1 MGTESSK
8 WLYDQLTKRGYNVG
22 KDQAEFD
29 SLMSSNDE
37 SRRWAFETAR
47 KSGLNVGADYDEFS
61 SLVVGGGGAA
71 PHADAT
77 PAARVNLNRFSLAP
91 KEMRDALR
99 AGDGHADIIDRS
111 RPINSTS
118 GSGIS
123 EGSDGSEGLMS
134 GDAVTSDSKQG
145 EQAQGNW
152 QPTMQQRIAMAHD
165 FNMMTAQGEAAMN
178 NIGENSKRSFERFTP
193 EGRRRQELAR
203 MKAVAHGIDTKLVG
217 AVPEAPKKKE
227 TGNQDGDSIN
237 NFPTGVSPTLYDV
250 VTDEDGKKVA
260 QWLMPD
266 GSLSTSRIDASIA
279 EGLAQQGRER
289 MRFEQ
294 RMKGSG
300 LDPKNPEDVKKQL
313 QADAEAE
320 QKQMQA
326 RLGQIARDAVEAAWA
341 AAQKRQRED
350 ENRNADKAW
359 DNHTG
364 GKEAGLVNAAREMF
378 SDNVSHNKNFDLD
391 RLMDDA
397 WNRMDKGTRRTMVE
411 VCSSWLKKMYPGA
424 RQPELRAAAEHM
436 ARGQSDMALYN
447 YAVEQHAPKSTT
459 EYIFRQAKSMN
470 LINSL
475 SEGVARSASGTT
487 GDLAAKEQAMGQYGK
502 EHWVANAVGTVGGML
517 ADPVTLLTAPIGGAA
532 ANMATSAAGR
542 LVGATLGRSAALGTR
557 LVAKTTAGRLGAA
570 AVGGGAGFGAYE
582 MAKEAESQFVHGG
595 HVNAETGENDGYSG
609 WEIAKAG
616 GHGVV
621 MGAAVGG
628 IPTLFG
634 NVADK
639 VVRATSN
646 TVGKAAVRG
655 GEFALSK
662 LTEGTVFSIP
672 EWISGEED
680 AFDVWRG
687 NMALIGGFAATH
699 GMKSAGKMVMGTSE
713 RLNSLRPIKP
723 QPGRELTASERAHNN
738 RTFMQKIGEM
748 LDGNSGKFN
757 PELEF
762 TNEELD
768 ELRNAK
774 YGSLADLFRSEQKAD
789 ALRDKALRKEA
800 KEKAKNGGGSAARD
814 GHIKFNSEPIEE
826 VEAETL
832 GGEFDGFRLMDELM
846 HDGNV
851 SESTRAK
858 AYYIVTGQ
866 KLQPSTVTGVRRIE
880 AADGHIYIQ
889 SLNAAG
895 EVVTSR
901 RFKTE
906 RGARSEEALVYR
918 QVELNSIDVGE
929 KYSDAEANR
938 IVLAKAF
945 SEAVPDM
952 DFESAL
958 KIYEKVK
965 SGAEDVTAQEAA
977 IVERMDHVISFY
989 RNEGDHVRPAAIRA
1003 SVSSEYGIDVDQTL
1017 KKERADRTKKEQ
1029 EVVDEYTRRLYQSV
1043 SKGGLA
1049 EENPEY
1055 VNNRG
1060 GVSEYSEESD
1070 YSDGSEVQVDERA
1083 HRDSG
1088 EIIEAT
1094 LKVGDRKVYIIKGD
1108 VVMNADGVGVDTR
1121 ASSDMVRVRDAE
1133 TGEEFFI
1140 SPDRI
1145 ASVSEPVAA
1154 MSADAADKDLSE
1166 AGGAVEDMSDEF
1178 REGYSEGLD
1187 SRDLSDD
1194 ELAES
1199 IAEFEAARDNSEEGL
1214 SEKGL
1219 GWLAGLMAERERR
1232 AGVNTQEG
1240 SEDNNSAAETDIIS
1254 ESNGADAENFVTSQ
1268 YGNRSEQNNDG
1279 LAEREDRGRVAGDTA
1294 GSVEADRDRSDIRVY
1309 EEGLGT
1315 SSLTHSEYSERTRR
1329 NAESERLVGIARTN
1343 GQFLDRHDVLSRGD
1357 KHKKSSGESE
1367 VSIDY
1372 DNKRVYKIKNP
1383 YAKSPMKGNV
1393 QPEDAILEH
1402 LVHNKYFPETRYQF
1416 EGISEDIGDA
1426 RIVLSQD
1433 YIESVGQP
1441 TEEQIEAALAEKGLL
1456 PDGKYRYGND
1466 EISVTD
1472 VTGDNALLGADG
1484 KVYFIDPIIDFKKPV
1499 REIIGEPQRDF
1510 PAADGNAEPAGS
1522 ADISTEN
1529 EVSDAENAS
1538 ETASTVGNG
1547 QESALSRIPVD
1558 EVSGEPMFEAVD
1570 AETGWLGLLEAAQS
1584 DSERAGNIASKQAD
1598 QARGELEALE
1608 RKPPVRKNVKLK
1620 GSPMAMLKAEEEADR
1635 AYEKAVMEHAQKIE
1649 DAKSRYAAWREI
1661 VKVKTERER
1670 IEREERQR
1678 QAEAEEEA
1686 RIMENRERLR
1696 REAEERE
1703 AAQSALKEQH
1713 EQAQR
1718 MAIEQLEDEE
1728 RQRLQ
1733 EESRA
1738 ENVEKRQAF
1747 NNYEEAMDAERRAII
1762 ANHGEGLRS
1771 ELAGR
1776 IQEAR
1781 GGKAYGQIYG
1791 ALDGDG
1797 VATLEE
1803 WVARNLS
1810 LGGRRVQ
1817 WNGHGNLGGQIFGS
1831 SEGDKVSERRQYG
1844 WMTSDNGE
1852 SFYEFVH
1859 KMWETLMGDE
1869 SVQFNRADVTDMD
1882 VRNMVI
1888 DLLRN
1893 HPTSR
1898 GLFEH
1903 AIDLYDS
1910 RTMSEGARDALAEME
1925 HYEKEIRDDW
1935 YNKNYGL
1942 SFDDYEARVENIYEE
1957 LSRSKLSDEDAYEIA
1972 SMIADEQAAMSN
1984 NNITNYETGNDG
1996 ARQSGSEVLHGQQPD
2011 RGQRDG
2017 TVAAG
2022 ESASV
2027 IGRGDSSGRGVS
2039 TPSESGLD
2047 SGVAGRLGREA
2058 SGDLSEKKIT
2068 ALLSESE
2075 KDEFGKPI
2083 NSAGIFKKKYSRNK
2097 PEVHSRPALGSGK
2110 DTDTTEVDSGHSMGA
2125 TAPAGNSSMTSGDKF
2140 TTLTADKQY
2149 IAPNSSEKETV
2160 AKTEPPQPNNAVSSD
2175 SSLSEGEQRGISS
2188 SEPNGESSVSDGKGN
2203 TLAENT
2209 QAESRKSETEHS
2221 RNATDKNEDLPAE
2234 KIVNGYKI
2242 GDEVMWNRNGNGKW
2256 ERVRIKDFDTD
2267 GDPIFEAAKGVM
2279 SEKGD
2284 WNRVKPV
2291 DGIFGEAKRVAA
2303 QARAE
2308 RANQHRKDNQGNPID
2323 DNGKLVIEEV
2333 KTISEI
2339 TDDDFIN
2346 PSRNI
2351 GLPKLSTIV
2360 SDAIGANGRKPII
2373 KKNIFE
2379 KNRNSHRDLT
2389 AEDGRRILN
2398 DVLYNPD
2405 LYGQNQKSSR
2415 PYNWILV
2422 HLADRNSSVILEVNP
2437 TKENLEIVNWHY
2449 LKEETLE
2456 RKKRQA
2462 IKEGGLILTLSED
2475 NAAADTLNNL
2485 SSEGKGT
2492 NKYNTKQIKR
2502 EQSVDDLFGGLF
2514 DEPISDE
2521 KKTDLQ
2527 PRPGTAERER
2537 GHESQSNESLGESQR
2552 NATEGSDR
2560 RGVDKRGVV
2569 DSLSDQERGRGV
2581 SRLAESKST
2590 IGHSAVSEGKNIRN
2604 NHAERGVDYA
2614 PKGEDARIKANIEAI
2629 ELAKRLLDAGEAAT
2643 PEQMAV
2649 LRKFSGWGG
2658 LGKAFD
2664 DKGESP
2670 TSKRLRALLG
2680 EKGYQDAVDSRR
2692 SAYYTPAN
2700 VIDAMWDVARALGF
2714 KGGNV
2719 LEGSAGIGN
2728 ILGLMPADMSERSSI
2743 HAVEIDSTTG
2753 GILSLLYPDAQVD
2766 IQGFEKTKVRNN
2778 SVDLAIT
2785 NVPFITGARVFDET
2799 GDKDLSKK
2807 FRDIH
2812 DFCIAKNIRKLRE
2825 GGLGIFITSSG
2836 TMDNSKELRRWIGNE
2851 GSADVIGAF
2860 RMHNKTFGGTGA
2872 TSDII
2877 VVRKRV
2883 NGKPSPNAIDVTDV
2897 TGVRV
2902 ADYDTGETRM
2912 SKGQLIPIVK
2922 QLPMTYNKYFA
2933 EHPEC
2938 MAGEMMF
2945 NFERGETRFPTSSAL
2960 FPSSGKPQEKM
2971 LSEWARKFAT
2981 MKEEKPTRKVEDEA
2995 IRINEKLG
3003 EGTKEGSMVL
3013 NSKGELCMARMGE
3026 AVPIGLNKNKVKGHT
3041 KAECFEDYTA
3051 IKKALSDVLEYQ
3063 STNDDNAG
3071 LEPLLK
3077 ELNRAFDA
3085 FTKKYGN
3092 LHKNT
3097 AISFLRNDVDF
3108 SSILAL
3114 ETYSEKGDKN
3124 GNKVVSVGKTDV
3136 FSRRVVETEKE
3147 LQPTTVKDGILA
3159 SLYKSG
3165 GIDVEYISETLGMT
3179 ADDVKREIVK
3189 SGLGYEN
3196 PSSGL
3201 MEVSYKYLSG
3211 NVREKLHVAQENN
3224 ENGKYDANIAAL
3236 EKVMPMTI
3244 PAHLIEFSLGSS
3256 WIEPKLY
3263 EDFVKEKTGIQVT
3276 LTNVGGT
3283 WFMKTPWSTFNEKN
3297 RAMAVTSTMCGKTIM
3312 GHELIEAAIT
3322 NRQITVSKQ
3331 VKRYNGATETITD
3344 KAATAECSTKIEEIR
3359 SEFKD
3364 WARERMQSDAEM
3376 SARIE
3381 QSYND
3386 QFNNYVPMLIPDE
3399 FVPQHFG
3406 GQVSE
3411 LHGQP
3416 FALRPHQGKA
3426 VVRGTTEPILLA
3438 HEVGTGKTYTLITTA
3453 MEMRR
3458 LGTARKPMIVVQN
3471 ATVGQFVASAKEIYP
3486 NAKVLTIEE
3495 ADRSAEGRK
3504 NFYAKIKYNDWDMIV
3519 VPQSVF
3525 ERIPDSPEREMAYI
3539 QDIIEEKMKVLEAMR
3554 EVDGA
3559 GRSMIVRQA
3568 EKELE
3573 AQRDRIAELTEII
3586 QEKQKKRDGKR
3597 EATSRQ
3603 NAEVRAMEMLDREV
3617 DDVED
3622 FDEMGID
3629 AILVDEA
3636 HEYKHLGFA
3645 TAMQRGVKGIDPS
3658 YSKKSQGVYL
3668 KTQSVMERNNGR
3680 NVVFATGTPISNTAA
3695 EIWTFM
3701 RYLMPADQMK
3711 AYGIYYFDDFVR
3723 NFGNLAQMVEFK
3735 TNGKFAE
3742 VNRFAG
3748 YVNLPELVRLWSSVA
3763 DTVLTREAGGV
3774 KDKIP
3779 EMEGGT
3785 PQDIYLPQTRALRSV
3800 MKYVKSELDKYE
3812 NMTGKEKKE
3821 NSHIPLTMYGI
3832 AKAAAV
3838 DARLVI
3844 PNAED
3849 DPNSKTNATVRETL
3863 RSLKESA
3870 KYKGTVAIF
3879 SDNYQNKRSGFN
3891 LYEDIRTKLIAEGIP
3906 ADQIV
3911 VMKSGMSVKKK
3922 LEIFDKVNSGEVRV
3936 ILGST
3941 FTLGTG
3947 VNIQERLHTLIHVDA
3962 PNRPM
3967 DYTQRNGRALRQ
3979 GNLHKDMGIPVRII
3993 RFGVEDSLDVTA
4005 YQRLKTKGAIADSIM
4020 NGSKLMQNSMENRVL
4035 EEEEDSFGDMTAQ
4048 LSGSEY
4054 AILKNQA
4061 EREVRNLT
4069 AKQKG
4074 HDIDQIYVHNQLPKV
4089 EGLIKGAK
4097 RRIEVET
4104 KNLET
4109 IGRHFPDGTIKKIT
4123 VGKLSFDS
4131 LADMEDFFKKQNAK
4145 MNEAAESIRE
4155 GSDNW
4160 TSRLTIDVDGVSFEV
4175 TTTVSREV
4183 DNIGQGTL
4191 SFEPERKVTYSC
4203 EALGIKER
4211 AVKGNRLKNVM
4222 QEIAERVVT
4231 GAESR
4236 ELLSRGQSQL
4246 ARYSEDYRQLQERN
4260 GKEFPFKQ
4268 QLAEAKERLSHYE
4281 EAMKKELA
4289 EKEAKYAEMDKSVD
4303 DAIDISLTEEDEDG
4317 VEYRT
4322 PEEGI
4327 AYINARA
4334 IQPWAE
4340 RLEALR
4346 HKRDDM
4352 GLSLSEGER
4361 RELRE
4366 LGSREK
4372 AWEERW
4378 VEEHGET
4385 YVKTGRMSRFDFY
4398 ENQYGQ
4404 GGLSAEINRARGE
4417 VGSLRDDN
4425 GRLISAHARDLARRA
4440 LPAIERRRA
4449 QLLTDRENYSAK
4461 GQEAIDS
4468 ELAELEYMKL
4478 YYERMETG
4486 EDVERTMPSRIE
4498 HQRMLATGR
4507 ELASSLGERVVMHE
4521 NPSDIEDSDY
4531 NRKIRKQR
4539 SYGWYDPNDGTIHVN
4554 VGLHQS
4560 TDEIARTVLHE
4571 LIGHKSIEN
4580 IMGKQRFN
4588 RMIDEVW
4595 KHAGKKV
4602 RAKIAEKMGKH
4613 NWDFRKATKE
4623 YLAELAED
4631 VNNKGFEHLEREQ
4644 KSLWQRVKSKIQDF
4658 LNRILEGLSIPA
4670 KIKLTENDLSYMM
4683 WKLFKHQQRKTAG
4696 KPAEGDI
4703 FDKAEEMARREK
4715 WNRSGESLS
4724 IVARDGGDNMSMADR
4739 ARAIINQKS
4748 IEIESHD
4755 YGKTELK
4762 EIYSQLRPVY
4772 KDGREIVFYNSA
4784 FGKNYR
4790 PDGNFAKVIPQ
4801 LSELLEHS
4809 QFAYSEPDKLG
4820 GTQRIDGTSHRP
4832 HPNVKSFDNYVA
4844 KAKIGSQEYFVRMTI
4859 QNPQGNSASGVHSS
4873 MVTNVELYENP
4884 AKLNSLPTIHG
4895 GAVNYDRITDAKL
4908 REFFENAKKNPE
4920 NLSDYMRE
4928 PEQSGDGGDMDISYR
4943 AKEDMDGNTGR
4954 ERPTNLPSGVSEL
4967 RAGGESIVGIEK
4979 LSERAQQK
4987 LGKYLEKYHSAPMIV
5002 LSEEADIEAL
5012 PYPADVKEQML
5023 NVFRNADNGAAY
5035 NHYDKKVCIFADRF
5049 ENDNHKEYTLN
5060 HENIHRAIAPIDE
5073 EAVPML
5079 TSIRDRILDS
5089 GYMNDLMSYLYEE
5102 VSKDYPEVK
5111 QAEEFM
5117 AYMLPWALRKPERVN
5132 QILSL
5137 LDDRQ
5142 REFIQ
5147 TTILNF
5153 LYNGQL
5159 VREATLQMAG
5169 RVRTPRRGDNV
5180 YPVRRE
5186 APSDGGVEEAERRG
5200 GTGDSSQHSVS
5211 GSGRG
5216 GGPDRFIDPERQNS
5230 IGDRREGNAE
5240 VYAATKGLV
5249 ESAGLPVVEI
5259 SDAEAQSMFELT
5271 NRSESGT
5278 TATDNG
5284 EAARYSIETYH
5295 GTGADFDSF
5304 DFSHMGAGEGNQAF
5318 GWGGYVTG
5326 VKGIGQYYA
5335 KATSNKPLLDGK
5347 PFDHSQKSES
5357 FPSQSI
5363 EYTLARNYGDV
5374 EAAIKWYDE
5383 MQAQWDSIPRGENTR
5398 QPVFGVAAAWLRENG
5413 HRISMPTKHLYTV
5426 AIPEDNGR
5434 NYINWDVKADR
5445 EMALQ
5450 VIDRLGALQGAEWI
5464 SEAARLRHE
5473 NRNIDSIEG
5482 FRYDYEALASV
5493 LGSDKAA
5500 SEILS
5505 SLGYTGIKYPADYY
5519 GDQNADGAKN
5529 YVVFKEDDMKITDHV
5544 RYLRDGRGQV
5554 YGWTVGGKI
5563 YLNRDAMNPE
5573 TPIHEY
5579 THIWDDMVKNRKPE
5593 LWKRGVEL
5601 LKQTP
5606 LWDEVKNDPNYSNIR
5621 DDEDAIASEVH
5632 SRLTGENGA
5641 RVMAD
5646 MIEEAKG
5653 KGIIE
5658 EAKAAGLV
5666 GRLKNWLKEMFRELK
5681 ATLSKWSKA
5690 DLKNLTV
5697 DDFVNMT
5704 LRDLAEGMNPREKMR
5719 NGEQA
5724 DKRVNLNAMS
5734 HNRDEFDAVR
5744 ERAVAERGIVVPGLA
5759 DKVVRVVDVPR
5770 HDFAGSGKQALK
5782 AAEKWAKDNIVGIH
5796 QGTDSAGNTFDYS
5809 ISNDAVEK
5817 YVSNSATKKSDNIGV
5832 HLASL
5837 KKLPEIIS
5845 SSEEVEIHPDYT
5857 KVNGERNAT
5866 NEINPKTLVHRFY
5879 GAANIDGAVYRIKT
5893 TMRENVDKN
5902 KNTVAHSYEVA
5913 KIELV
5918 EVPFDNISNM
5928 GEHLAMTSTDSKKN
5942 GQTEAPSAEGN
5953 YSVEPVAMTST
5964 NSNRNELVE
5973 APFANNVTDEP
5984 VAMTSSNSISAA
5996 KLLNG
6001 VEKSY
6006 EPGVKVLDVSEKT
6019 QDNAGDSPK
6028 FHVGTGGLGDAIEH
6042 MQNATE
6048 AENSDN
6054 LRAKRDAMKAIG
6066 GNLSK
6071 LRQAMARQR
6080 EYDTAT
6086 VRSVTDLAKK
6096 LLEANLLDAEKMTR
6110 GQFKRILGLAAGVVG
6125 RQSVKTHVNKLM
6137 DIMVDSQLKVG
6148 KDMFEKL
6155 LSIKGSKVDARGIE
6169 VQGKLDPDG
6178 QKVARVVK
6186 KTYKLPME
6194 SIEER
6199 INDALDRMGS
6209 SSGSI
6214 ADEAALEHVGLL
6226 IAKQYAENV
6235 TNSKAEEKALRES
6248 IEQAKA
6254 EKDAGLMTPEAYRQY
6269 VAATEDAI
6277 RENKLERVEALREL
6291 SEQLGGVLG
6300 ESIERA
6306 KEWREAEKQR
6316 VEDIQ
6321 HNANSD
6327 MAGRPTDE
6335 HHKDSRLQKIA
6346 NNSFVRFMLAPLGTF
6361 DQMLRVFGNKNVR
6374 GEGYLWNRYMRGWV
6388 EATEKEYTGYRDAIN
6403 VLDNKVSEVFGRK
6416 MKWSDLFKVDRKLP
6430 KASVRFM
6437 DGGEMKEHELTQG
6450 NLLYIYMV
6458 DKMSDGRMKLRK
6470 MGISEMEVGNITAML
6485 DPRFKQLADWMQD
6498 EFLVEKREEYNEVY
6512 KRMFGTSMAAIENY
6526 FPLKIL
6532 SNARTE
6538 QVDITDPDSGTPLP
6552 STTTGS
6558 VIKRTRN
6565 NLALD
6570 VTGANAF
6577 SVILDHLQQMERW
6590 QAFAEFNRDLNTLLS
6605 YKRFRNQVFN
6615 MTTAYGAGKTL
6626 WNKFRDACR
6635 MASGEYRPPI
6645 AALDKAAVNIAK
6657 GVTAAKVSFRMFT
6670 ALKQLLSA
6678 PAYLSDS
6685 NPLYLAQNIANPA
6698 GAWKWSMENLPLF
6711 DKRWNSRM
6719 AGDPRLLKTDM
6730 DWKMW
6735 RRNVVEIASRIGMS
6749 PNAFVDAMTVAIG
6762 ARSMYQTRL
6771 AKYKRMG
6778 YDEASA
6784 NKRAKQDATILFNQT
6799 QQSSENAFLS
6809 TMQVDRSWLSVLFT
6823 VFRNSS
6829 MSYTRQLYDAM
6840 RNIARRTRS
6849 GYKSESIG
6857 FMAKQMVR
6865 DGIAPDKAASN
6876 AKREYNRSWMRD
6888 VVRVGVFG
6896 AILQFAW
6903 NLGAY
6908 IPYLL
6913 LGDDDE
6919 EKDAMLRDV
6928 ANHTLF
6934 GSIEGLTGG
6943 DVMSAAG
6950 QMIANGDGNP
6960 AYLTKE
6966 MPLVGDVTSI
6976 LGKLNKDEYSALNDI
6991 VNLVVQ
6997 SGIGVNPQS
7006 ITDAVVGIIDFSN
7019 GDLETSREAA
7029 LLISRI
7035 MNAPQSQLDKVYFDE
7050 LAMSGEEARRLTPL
7064 QIAQRYAR
7072 YKMMRE
7078 APLTGWMRTEEE
7090 RDSIAAKREKRALDV
7105 AKDNLNNAVSTDVTR
7120 KLLAELD
7127 AHNKKEREFNQLEA
7141 TDPEA
7146 AWKAMEG
7153 YYDGV
7158 DWRRIG
7164 LAEDYKSRIKELT
7177 KLYLRCQ
7184 TPAERDSIVKEI
7196 FDARRELLKELE

>member
-91 KEMRDALR
+91 KETRDALR
-99 AGDGHADIIDRS
+99 AGDGHADIIGRS

-118 GSGIS
+118 GSGVSEGSGIA

-134 GDAVTSDSKQG
+134 GDAVTSDSNQG

-203 MKAVAHGIDTKLVG
+203 MKAVAHGIDPRLVG
-217 AVPEAPKKKE
+217 AVPEAPRKKDFRTNAEAGTDYFHIRRGGKNLLVPVDEVNLYGGLQGWADAHPGAPVRVYMEGDGFSGHVDLKE
-227 TGNQDGDSIN
+227 AHKRLAQKGYKYRITHYSDPEKEDAAVGSNTDEGGYA
-237 NFPTGVSPTLYDV
+237 PTGVSPTLYDV

-266 GSLSTSRIDASIA
+266 GSLSTSRYDASIA

-424 RQPELRAAAEHM
+424 RQPELRAAAEQM

-616 GHGVV
+616 CHGVV

-672 EWISGEED
+672 EWISGEQD

-800 KEKAKNGGGSAARD
+800 KEKAKNGGGSTARD
-814 GHIKFNSEPIEE
+814 GHIKFDSEPIEE

-989 RNEGDHVRPAAIRA
+989 RNEGDHVRPASIRA
-1003 SVSSEYGIDVDQTL
+1003 SVSSEYGIDVDQAL

-1070 YSDGSEVQVDERA
+1070 YSDGSEVQVDERV

-1145 ASVSEPVAA
+1145 ASVSEPVAV
-1154 MSADAADKDLSE
+1154 SSD
-1166 AGGAVEDMSDEF
+1166 AVEMPAEQSMGVADSGVSVENMSEEF
-1178 REGYSEGLD
+1178 RQGYAMGLD
-1187 SRDLSDD
+1187 TQDMTDE
-1194 ELAES
+1194 ELADS
-1199 IAEFEAARDNSEEGL
+1199 IAEFEGIRDNTEDGL
-1214 SEKGL
+1214 SERGFGILDGL
-1219 GWLAGLMAERERR
+1219 KAERERR
-1232 AGVNTQEG
+1232 AGVATQMQGEEG
-1240 SEDNNSAAETDIIS
+1240 VLSDEGEIDSETDV
-1254 ESNGADAENFVTSQ
+1254 EDAENFVTSQ

-1294 GSVEADRDRSDIRVY
+1294 GS
-1309 EEGLGT
+1309 
-1315 SSLTHSEYSERTRR
+1315 
-1329 NAESERLVGIARTN
+1329 AE
-1343 GQFLDRHDVLSRGD
+1343 
-1357 KHKKSSGESE
+1357 
-1367 VSIDY
+1367 
-1372 DNKRVYKIKNP
+1372 
-1383 YAKSPMKGNV
+1383 
-1393 QPEDAILEH
+1393 
-1402 LVHNKYFPETRYQF
+1402 
-1416 EGISEDIGDA
+1416 
-1426 RIVLSQD
+1426 
-1433 YIESVGQP
+1433 
-1441 TEEQIEAALAEKGLL
+1441 
-1456 PDGKYRYGND
+1456 
-1466 EISVTD
+1466 
-1472 VTGDNALLGADG
+1472 
-1484 KVYFIDPIIDFKKPV
+1484 
-1499 REIIGEPQRDF
+1499 
-1510 PAADGNAEPAGS
+1510 
-1522 ADISTEN
+1522 ISTEN

-1547 QESALSRIPVD
+1547 EESALSRIPVD

-1738 ENVEKRQAF
+1738 ENVEKRLAF

-1844 WMTSDNGE
+1844 WMTSDSGE

-1972 SMIADEQAAMSN
+1972 SMIADEQAAMNN
-1984 NNITNYETGNDG
+1984 NNITEYETGNDG
-1996 ARQSGSEVLHGQQPD
+1996 ARQSSSEILHGQQPD

-2022 ESASV
+2022 ESASTF
-2027 IGRGDSSGRGVS
+2027 GGGNGSGRGLS
-2039 TPSESGLD
+2039 AEASREGI
-2047 SGVAGRLGREA
+2047 AGRGLASEEAQQSEQVPGR
-2058 SGDLSEKKIT
+2058 SR
-2068 ALLSESE
+2068 
-2075 KDEFGKPI
+2075 PI
-2083 NSAGIFKKKYSRNK
+2083 NSTSGSTSTSKKEPLAKYDRTVPATPAAQRSAISRIIDIAKKVKNRVERAVIGGITPRQAKDFANSGIEVDETWVHSFESSAVAHNQKHHGNDKTEAARGQIAITSDDYTRIPEILETYDKVSKSPNKTKGTENEVIIYEKAFDDGYVYYLEEKRDNRKSLSFQTMYKKKK
-2097 PEVHSRPALGSGK
+2097 G
-2110 DTDTTEVDSGHSMGA
+2110 TDSSDGFAAKS
-2125 TAPAGNSSMTSGDKF
+2125 TAPITP
-2140 TTLTADKQY
+2140 
-2149 IAPNSSEKETV
+2149 IAPSDNLNSY
-2160 AKTEPPQPNNAVSSD
+2160 
-2175 SSLSEGEQRGISS
+2175 
-2188 SEPNGESSVSDGKGN
+2188 SDGKGN
-2203 TLAENT
+2203 TLSVEKQPNG
-2209 QAESRKSETEHS
+2209 AESSNNISIKEPTEAQKQAGNYPMEHRHIDGYRISIENPRGSVRRGTDANGTPWATTMQHDYGYIRGTEGVDGDHIDVFLSDAPEEGDVFVVDQYNTDGSFDEHKVMYGFGSEKEAREAYLSNYSDGWENGRRLDITHVSKDEFKKWVQSSKRKTKPFSEYKSVTAVGGSNTPMPTEKVSPEATRATYSITPSTYTNKAGKSTPMHSIQFSTPPTYEQRKALAAFAREKADGELSRGWCSDKHTYSEWLFRSEEDARKAGEIMAGSKEQNVKNNHASDASEKKGVSLKSETKSDKTKKPKENETETDIQS
-2221 RNATDKNEDLPAE
+2221 RS
-2234 KIVNGYKI
+2234 G
-2242 GDEVMWNRNGNGKW
+2242 
-2256 ERVRIKDFDTD
+2256 
-2267 GDPIFEAAKGVM
+2267 
-2279 SEKGD
+2279 S
-2284 WNRVKPV
+2284 
-2291 DGIFGEAKRVAA
+2291 
-2303 QARAE
+2303 AE
-2308 RANQHRKDNQGNPID
+2308 R
-2323 DNGKLVIEEV
+2323 
-2333 KTISEI
+2333 
-2339 TDDDFIN
+2339 
-2346 PSRNI
+2346 
-2351 GLPKLSTIV
+2351 
-2360 SDAIGANGRKPII
+2360 
-2373 KKNIFE
+2373 
-2379 KNRNSHRDLT
+2379 
-2389 AEDGRRILN
+2389 DG
-2398 DVLYNPD
+2398 
-2405 LYGQNQKSSR
+2405 
-2415 PYNWILV
+2415 
-2422 HLADRNSSVILEVNP
+2422 
-2437 TKENLEIVNWHY
+2437 
-2449 LKEETLE
+2449 
-2456 RKKRQA
+2456 
-2462 IKEGGLILTLSED
+2462 
-2475 NAAADTLNNL
+2475 
-2485 SSEGKGT
+2485 
-2492 NKYNTKQIKR
+2492 
-2502 EQSVDDLFGGLF
+2502 
-2514 DEPISDE
+2514 
-2521 KKTDLQ
+2521 
-2527 PRPGTAERER
+2527 
-2537 GHESQSNESLGESQR
+2537 GHEHQPNEPLGESQR

-2670 TSKRLRALLG
+2670 TSKRLRALLA

-2728 ILGLMPADMSERSSI
+2728 ILGLMPAEMSERSSI

-2851 GSADVIGAF
+2851 GNADVVGAF

-3165 GIDVEYISETLGMT
+3165 GIDVEYISETLGMA

-3201 MEVSYKYLSG
+3201 MEVSYQYLSG

-3236 EKVMPMTI
+3236 EKVLPMTI

-3344 KAATAECSTKIEEIR
+3344 KAATAECSTKIDEIR

-3381 QSYND
+3381 QTYND
-3386 QFNNYVPMLIPDE
+3386 QFNNYVPMSIPDE

-3411 LHGQP
+3411 LHGQQ

-3458 LGTARKPMIVVQN
+3458 LG
-3471 ATVGQFVASAKEIYP
+3471 
-3486 NAKVLTIEE
+3486 
-3495 ADRSAEGRK
+3495 
-3504 NFYAKIKYNDWDMIV
+3504 
-3519 VPQSVF
+3519 
-3525 ERIPDSPEREMAYI
+3525 
-3539 QDIIEEKMKVLEAMR
+3539 
-3554 EVDGA
+3554 
-3559 GRSMIVRQA
+3559 
-3568 EKELE
+3568 
-3573 AQRDRIAELTEII
+3573 
-3586 QEKQKKRDGKR
+3586 
-3597 EATSRQ
+3597 
-3603 NAEVRAMEMLDREV
+3603 
-3617 DDVED
+3617 
-3622 FDEMGID
+3622 
-3629 AILVDEA
+3629 
-3636 HEYKHLGFA
+3636 
-3645 TAMQRGVKGIDPS
+3645 
-3658 YSKKSQGVYL
+3658 
-3668 KTQSVMERNNGR
+3668 
-3680 NVVFATGTPISNTAA
+3680 
-3695 EIWTFM
+3695 
-3701 RYLMPADQMK
+3701 
-3711 AYGIYYFDDFVR
+3711 
-3723 NFGNLAQMVEFK
+3723 
-3735 TNGKFAE
+3735 
-3742 VNRFAG
+3742 
-3748 YVNLPELVRLWSSVA
+3748 
-3763 DTVLTREAGGV
+3763 
-3774 KDKIP
+3774 
-3779 EMEGGT
+3779 
-3785 PQDIYLPQTRALRSV
+3785 
-3800 MKYVKSELDKYE
+3800 
-3812 NMTGKEKKE
+3812 
-3821 NSHIPLTMYGI
+3821 
-3832 AKAAAV
+3832 
-3838 DARLVI
+3838 
-3844 PNAED
+3844 
-3849 DPNSKTNATVRETL
+3849 
-3863 RSLKESA
+3863 
-3870 KYKGTVAIF
+3870 
-3879 SDNYQNKRSGFN
+3879 
-3891 LYEDIRTKLIAEGIP
+3891 
-3906 ADQIV
+3906 
-3911 VMKSGMSVKKK
+3911 
-3922 LEIFDKVNSGEVRV
+3922 
-3936 ILGST
+3936 
-3941 FTLGTG
+3941 
-3947 VNIQERLHTLIHVDA
+3947 
-3962 PNRPM
+3962 
-3967 DYTQRNGRALRQ
+3967 
-3979 GNLHKDMGIPVRII
+3979 
-3993 RFGVEDSLDVTA
+3993 
-4005 YQRLKTKGAIADSIM
+4005 
-4020 NGSKLMQNSMENRVL
+4020 
-4035 EEEEDSFGDMTAQ
+4035 
-4048 LSGSEY
+4048 
-4054 AILKNQA
+4054 
-4061 EREVRNLT
+4061 
-4069 AKQKG
+4069 
-4074 HDIDQIYVHNQLPKV
+4074 
-4089 EGLIKGAK
+4089 
-4097 RRIEVET
+4097 
-4104 KNLET
+4104 
-4109 IGRHFPDGTIKKIT
+4109 
-4123 VGKLSFDS
+4123 
-4131 LADMEDFFKKQNAK
+4131 
-4145 MNEAAESIRE
+4145 
-4155 GSDNW
+4155 
-4160 TSRLTIDVDGVSFEV
+4160 
-4175 TTTVSREV
+4175 
-4183 DNIGQGTL
+4183 
-4191 SFEPERKVTYSC
+4191 
-4203 EALGIKER
+4203 
-4211 AVKGNRLKNVM
+4211 
-4222 QEIAERVVT
+4222 
-4231 GAESR
+4231 
-4236 ELLSRGQSQL
+4236 
-4246 ARYSEDYRQLQERN
+4246 
-4260 GKEFPFKQ
+4260 
-4268 QLAEAKERLSHYE
+4268 
-4281 EAMKKELA
+4281 
-4289 EKEAKYAEMDKSVD
+4289 
-4303 DAIDISLTEEDEDG
+4303 
-4317 VEYRT
+4317 
-4322 PEEGI
+4322 
-4327 AYINARA
+4327 
-4334 IQPWAE
+4334 
-4340 RLEALR
+4340 
-4346 HKRDDM
+4346 
-4352 GLSLSEGER
+4352 
-4361 RELRE
+4361 
-4366 LGSREK
+4366 
-4372 AWEERW
+4372 
-4378 VEEHGET
+4378 
-4385 YVKTGRMSRFDFY
+4385 
-4398 ENQYGQ
+4398 
-4404 GGLSAEINRARGE
+4404 
-4417 VGSLRDDN
+4417 
-4425 GRLISAHARDLARRA
+4425 
-4440 LPAIERRRA
+4440 
-4449 QLLTDRENYSAK
+4449 
-4461 GQEAIDS
+4461 
-4468 ELAELEYMKL
+4468 
-4478 YYERMETG
+4478 
-4486 EDVERTMPSRIE
+4486 
-4498 HQRMLATGR
+4498 
-4507 ELASSLGERVVMHE
+4507 
-4521 NPSDIEDSDY
+4521 
-4531 NRKIRKQR
+4531 
-4539 SYGWYDPNDGTIHVN
+4539 
-4554 VGLHQS
+4554 
-4560 TDEIARTVLHE
+4560 
-4571 LIGHKSIEN
+4571 
-4580 IMGKQRFN
+4580 
-4588 RMIDEVW
+4588 
-4595 KHAGKKV
+4595 
-4602 RAKIAEKMGKH
+4602 
-4613 NWDFRKATKE
+4613 
-4623 YLAELAED
+4623 
-4631 VNNKGFEHLEREQ
+4631 
-4644 KSLWQRVKSKIQDF
+4644 
-4658 LNRILEGLSIPA
+4658 
-4670 KIKLTENDLSYMM
+4670 
-4683 WKLFKHQQRKTAG
+4683 
-4696 KPAEGDI
+4696 
-4703 FDKAEEMARREK
+4703 
-4715 WNRSGESLS
+4715 
-4724 IVARDGGDNMSMADR
+4724 
-4739 ARAIINQKS
+4739 
-4748 IEIESHD
+4748 
-4755 YGKTELK
+4755 
-4762 EIYSQLRPVY
+4762 
-4772 KDGREIVFYNSA
+4772 
-4784 FGKNYR
+4784 
-4790 PDGNFAKVIPQ
+4790 
-4801 LSELLEHS
+4801 
-4809 QFAYSEPDKLG
+4809 
-4820 GTQRIDGTSHRP
+4820 
-4832 HPNVKSFDNYVA
+4832 
-4844 KAKIGSQEYFVRMTI
+4844 
-4859 QNPQGNSASGVHSS
+4859 
-4873 MVTNVELYENP
+4873 
-4884 AKLNSLPTIHG
+4884 
-4895 GAVNYDRITDAKL
+4895 
-4908 REFFENAKKNPE
+4908 
-4920 NLSDYMRE
+4920 
-4928 PEQSGDGGDMDISYR
+4928 
-4943 AKEDMDGNTGR
+4943 
-4954 ERPTNLPSGVSEL
+4954 
-4967 RAGGESIVGIEK
+4967 
-4979 LSERAQQK
+4979 
-4987 LGKYLEKYHSAPMIV
+4987 
-5002 LSEEADIEAL
+5002 
-5012 PYPADVKEQML
+5012 
-5023 NVFRNADNGAAY
+5023 
-5035 NHYDKKVCIFADRF
+5035 
-5049 ENDNHKEYTLN
+5049 
-5060 HENIHRAIAPIDE
+5060 
-5073 EAVPML
+5073 
-5079 TSIRDRILDS
+5079 
-5089 GYMNDLMSYLYEE
+5089 
-5102 VSKDYPEVK
+5102 
-5111 QAEEFM
+5111 
-5117 AYMLPWALRKPERVN
+5117 
-5132 QILSL
+5132 
-5137 LDDRQ
+5137 
-5142 REFIQ
+5142 
-5147 TTILNF
+5147 
-5153 LYNGQL
+5153 
-5159 VREATLQMAG
+5159 
-5169 RVRTPRRGDNV
+5169 
-5180 YPVRRE
+5180 
-5186 APSDGGVEEAERRG
+5186 
-5200 GTGDSSQHSVS
+5200 
-5211 GSGRG
+5211 
-5216 GGPDRFIDPERQNS
+5216 
-5230 IGDRREGNAE
+5230 
-5240 VYAATKGLV
+5240 
-5249 ESAGLPVVEI
+5249 
-5259 SDAEAQSMFELT
+5259 
-5271 NRSESGT
+5271 
-5278 TATDNG
+5278 
-5284 EAARYSIETYH
+5284 
-5295 GTGADFDSF
+5295 
-5304 DFSHMGAGEGNQAF
+5304 
-5318 GWGGYVTG
+5318 
-5326 VKGIGQYYA
+5326 
-5335 KATSNKPLLDGK
+5335 
-5347 PFDHSQKSES
+5347 
-5357 FPSQSI
+5357 
-5363 EYTLARNYGDV
+5363 
-5374 EAAIKWYDE
+5374 
-5383 MQAQWDSIPRGENTR
+5383 
-5398 QPVFGVAAAWLRENG
+5398 
-5413 HRISMPTKHLYTV
+5413 
-5426 AIPEDNGR
+5426 
-5434 NYINWDVKADR
+5434 
-5445 EMALQ
+5445 
-5450 VIDRLGALQGAEWI
+5450 
-5464 SEAARLRHE
+5464 
-5473 NRNIDSIEG
+5473 
-5482 FRYDYEALASV
+5482 
-5493 LGSDKAA
+5493 
-5500 SEILS
+5500 
-5505 SLGYTGIKYPADYY
+5505 
-5519 GDQNADGAKN
+5519 
-5529 YVVFKEDDMKITDHV
+5529 
-5544 RYLRDGRGQV
+5544 
-5554 YGWTVGGKI
+5554 
-5563 YLNRDAMNPE
+5563 
-5573 TPIHEY
+5573 
-5579 THIWDDMVKNRKPE
+5579 
-5593 LWKRGVEL
+5593 
-5601 LKQTP
+5601 
-5606 LWDEVKNDPNYSNIR
+5606 
-5621 DDEDAIASEVH
+5621 
-5632 SRLTGENGA
+5632 
-5641 RVMAD
+5641 
-5646 MIEEAKG
+5646 
-5653 KGIIE
+5653 
-5658 EAKAAGLV
+5658 
-5666 GRLKNWLKEMFRELK
+5666 
-5681 ATLSKWSKA
+5681 
-5690 DLKNLTV
+5690 
-5697 DDFVNMT
+5697 
-5704 LRDLAEGMNPREKMR
+5704 
-5719 NGEQA
+5719 
-5724 DKRVNLNAMS
+5724 
-5734 HNRDEFDAVR
+5734 
-5744 ERAVAERGIVVPGLA
+5744 
-5759 DKVVRVVDVPR
+5759 
-5770 HDFAGSGKQALK
+5770 
-5782 AAEKWAKDNIVGIH
+5782 
-5796 QGTDSAGNTFDYS
+5796 
-5809 ISNDAVEK
+5809 
-5817 YVSNSATKKSDNIGV
+5817 
-5832 HLASL
+5832 
-5837 KKLPEIIS
+5837 
-5845 SSEEVEIHPDYT
+5845 
-5857 KVNGERNAT
+5857 
-5866 NEINPKTLVHRFY
+5866 
-5879 GAANIDGAVYRIKT
+5879 
-5893 TMRENVDKN
+5893 
-5902 KNTVAHSYEVA
+5902 
-5913 KIELV
+5913 
-5918 EVPFDNISNM
+5918 
-5928 GEHLAMTSTDSKKN
+5928 
-5942 GQTEAPSAEGN
+5942 
-5953 YSVEPVAMTST
+5953 
-5964 NSNRNELVE
+5964 
-5973 APFANNVTDEP
+5973 
-5984 VAMTSSNSISAA
+5984 
-5996 KLLNG
+5996 
-6001 VEKSY
+6001 
-6006 EPGVKVLDVSEKT
+6006 
-6019 QDNAGDSPK
+6019 
-6028 FHVGTGGLGDAIEH
+6028 
-6042 MQNATE
+6042 
-6048 AENSDN
+6048 
-6054 LRAKRDAMKAIG
+6054 
-6066 GNLSK
+6066 
-6071 LRQAMARQR
+6071 
-6080 EYDTAT
+6080 
-6086 VRSVTDLAKK
+6086 
-6096 LLEANLLDAEKMTR
+6096 
-6110 GQFKRILGLAAGVVG
+6110 
-6125 RQSVKTHVNKLM
+6125 
-6137 DIMVDSQLKVG
+6137 
-6148 KDMFEKL
+6148 
-6155 LSIKGSKVDARGIE
+6155 
-6169 VQGKLDPDG
+6169 
-6178 QKVARVVK
+6178 
-6186 KTYKLPME
+6186 
-6194 SIEER
+6194 
-6199 INDALDRMGS
+6199 
-6209 SSGSI
+6209 
-6214 ADEAALEHVGLL
+6214 
-6226 IAKQYAENV
+6226 
-6235 TNSKAEEKALRES
+6235 
-6248 IEQAKA
+6248 
-6254 EKDAGLMTPEAYRQY
+6254 
-6269 VAATEDAI
+6269 
-6277 RENKLERVEALREL
+6277 
-6291 SEQLGGVLG
+6291 
-6300 ESIERA
+6300 
-6306 KEWREAEKQR
+6306 
-6316 VEDIQ
+6316 
-6321 HNANSD
+6321 
-6327 MAGRPTDE
+6327 
-6335 HHKDSRLQKIA
+6335 
-6346 NNSFVRFMLAPLGTF
+6346 
-6361 DQMLRVFGNKNVR
+6361 
-6374 GEGYLWNRYMRGWV
+6374 
-6388 EATEKEYTGYRDAIN
+6388 
-6403 VLDNKVSEVFGRK
+6403 
-6416 MKWSDLFKVDRKLP
+6416 
-6430 KASVRFM
+6430 
-6437 DGGEMKEHELTQG
+6437 
-6450 NLLYIYMV
+6450 
-6458 DKMSDGRMKLRK
+6458 
-6470 MGISEMEVGNITAML
+6470 
-6485 DPRFKQLADWMQD
+6485 
-6498 EFLVEKREEYNEVY
+6498 
-6512 KRMFGTSMAAIENY
+6512 
-6526 FPLKIL
+6526 
-6532 SNARTE
+6532 
-6538 QVDITDPDSGTPLP
+6538 
-6552 STTTGS
+6552 
-6558 VIKRTRN
+6558 
-6565 NLALD
+6565 
-6570 VTGANAF
+6570 
-6577 SVILDHLQQMERW
+6577 
-6590 QAFAEFNRDLNTLLS
+6590 
-6605 YKRFRNQVFN
+6605 
-6615 MTTAYGAGKTL
+6615 
-6626 WNKFRDACR
+6626 
-6635 MASGEYRPPI
+6635 
-6645 AALDKAAVNIAK
+6645 
-6657 GVTAAKVSFRMFT
+6657 
-6670 ALKQLLSA
+6670 
-6678 PAYLSDS
+6678 
-6685 NPLYLAQNIANPA
+6685 
-6698 GAWKWSMENLPLF
+6698 
-6711 DKRWNSRM
+6711 
-6719 AGDPRLLKTDM
+6719 
-6730 DWKMW
+6730 
-6735 RRNVVEIASRIGMS
+6735 
-6749 PNAFVDAMTVAIG
+6749 
-6762 ARSMYQTRL
+6762 
-6771 AKYKRMG
+6771 
-6778 YDEASA
+6778 
-6784 NKRAKQDATILFNQT
+6784 
-6799 QQSSENAFLS
+6799 
-6809 TMQVDRSWLSVLFT
+6809 
-6823 VFRNSS
+6823 
-6829 MSYTRQLYDAM
+6829 
-6840 RNIARRTRS
+6840 
-6849 GYKSESIG
+6849 
-6857 FMAKQMVR
+6857 
-6865 DGIAPDKAASN
+6865 
-6876 AKREYNRSWMRD
+6876 
-6888 VVRVGVFG
+6888 
-6896 AILQFAW
+6896 
-6903 NLGAY
+6903 
-6908 IPYLL
+6908 
-6913 LGDDDE
+6913 
-6919 EKDAMLRDV
+6919 
-6928 ANHTLF
+6928 
-6934 GSIEGLTGG
+6934 
-6943 DVMSAAG
+6943 
-6950 QMIANGDGNP
+6950 
-6960 AYLTKE
+6960 
-6966 MPLVGDVTSI
+6966 
-6976 LGKLNKDEYSALNDI
+6976 
-6991 VNLVVQ
+6991 
-6997 SGIGVNPQS
+6997 
-7006 ITDAVVGIIDFSN
+7006 
-7019 GDLETSREAA
+7019 
-7029 LLISRI
+7029 
-7035 MNAPQSQLDKVYFDE
+7035 
-7050 LAMSGEEARRLTPL
+7050 
-7064 QIAQRYAR
+7064 
-7072 YKMMRE
+7072 
-7078 APLTGWMRTEEE
+7078 
-7090 RDSIAAKREKRALDV
+7090 
-7105 AKDNLNNAVSTDVTR
+7105 
-7120 KLLAELD
+7120 
-7127 AHNKKEREFNQLEA
+7127 
-7141 TDPEA
+7141 
-7146 AWKAMEG
+7146 
-7153 YYDGV
+7153 
-7158 DWRRIG
+7158 
-7164 LAEDYKSRIKELT
+7164 
-7177 KLYLRCQ
+7177 
-7184 TPAERDSIVKEI
+7184 
-7196 FDARRELLKELE
+7196 

>member
-99 AGDGHADIIDRS
+99 AGDGHADIIGRS

-118 GSGIS
+118 GSGVS

-203 MKAVAHGIDTKLVG
+203 MKAVTHGIDPRLVG
-217 AVPEAPKKKE
+217 AVPEAPRKKDFRTNAEAGTDYFHIRRGGKNLLVPVDEVNLYGGLQGWADAHPGAPVRVYMEGDGFSGHVDLKE
-227 TGNQDGDSIN
+227 AHKRLAQKGYKYRITHYSDPEKEDAAGGSNTDEGGYA
-237 NFPTGVSPTLYDV
+237 PTGVSPTLYDV

-266 GSLSTSRIDASIA
+266 GSLSTSRYDASIA

-300 LDPKNPEDVKKQL
+300 LDPKNPEDVKKQQLADNILLLESEQKKIGEQLDERKKELDGDDATFAEKHPVLNFFRELAQEGHNDASHMANKMGQATGDRYRTDMKYRTLNAAYMQNKETL
-313 QADAEAE
+313 QMLYDARDGKTNSFWHSAGNALNRGALSNGDFAFDRAIGRRWSIENQTDDSAQKFLKSDVKNEEISTSYGDQYGAWGRAGDMFVSSLDFMKDMLLLGGGPLSIAKGTAAATTRVGTRLLGKTAEKAVSKYALKATGTFLGSLAGGAVTANTTGLTRTAADISDRISGKAIETRNGRYDVKGGEGLAEAIWNAE
-320 QKQMQA
+320 REA
-326 RLGQIARDAVEAAWA
+326 SVE
-341 AAQKRQRED
+341 
-350 ENRNADKAW
+350 NA
-359 DNHTG
+359 T
-364 GKEAGLVNAAREMF
+364 
-378 SDNVSHNKNFDLD
+378 
-391 RLMDDA
+391 
-397 WNRMDKGTRRTMVE
+397 
-411 VCSSWLKKMYPGA
+411 
-424 RQPELRAAAEHM
+424 EL
-436 ARGQSDMALYN
+436 
-447 YAVEQHAPKSTT
+447 
-459 EYIFRQAKSMN
+459 
-470 LINSL
+470 
-475 SEGVARSASGTT
+475 
-487 GDLAAKEQAMGQYGK
+487 
-502 EHWVANAVGTVGGML
+502 VGGMIPGGIITKGL
-517 ADPVTLLTAPIGGAA
+517 EKLGLKKVTQFFGSIQSKGWYKGY
-532 ANMATSAAGR
+532 NK
-542 LVGATLGRSAALGTR
+542 
-557 LVAKTTAGRLGAA
+557 VAEM
-570 AVGGGAGFGAYE
+570 AGFNGLGSEILEEYAGMVYNTILGDGANQI
-582 MAKEAESQFVHGG
+582 EAFKNLDTHIDILLGCATTGMILNVPNIIGTGFEAREYYKHKKDLKKAEASAQKVFGNKWDGLMQKLDNFENEKISSGIAQILKSGKDMDSRQIKALLDYAVSLQQFRGFNLG
-595 HVNAETGENDGYSG
+595 MISMQDETQSLGNNLSSDMNNLYH
-609 WEIAKAG
+609 A
-616 GHGVV
+616 GHGVAYSPEEIV
-621 MGAAVGG
+621 RIQNEYETQRQKLVNEFGSVGTELIDQIMEEVDNNPMEALQKAQDPG
-628 IPTLFG
+628 I
-634 NVADK
+634 
-639 VVRATSN
+639 R
-646 TVGKAAVRG
+646 KAIENYAK
-655 GEFALSK
+655 AK
-662 LTEGTVFSIP
+662 
-672 EWISGEED
+672 
-680 AFDVWRG
+680 
-687 NMALIGGFAATH
+687 
-699 GMKSAGKMVMGTSE
+699 
-713 RLNSLRPIKP
+713 SLRD
-723 QPGRELTASERAHNN
+723 G
-738 RTFMQKIGEM
+738 M
-748 LDGNSGKFN
+748 LSG
-757 PELEF
+757 
-762 TNEELD
+762 
-768 ELRNAK
+768 
-774 YGSLADLFRSEQKAD
+774 YS
-789 ALRDKALRKEA
+789 
-800 KEKAKNGGGSAARD
+800 
-814 GHIKFNSEPIEE
+814 
-826 VEAETL
+826 
-832 GGEFDGFRLMDELM
+832 
-846 HDGNV
+846 
-851 SESTRAK
+851 SESPESAM
-858 AYYIVTGQ
+858 AA
-866 KLQPSTVTGVRRIE
+866 E
-880 AADGHIYIQ
+880 AA
-889 SLNAAG
+889 
-895 EVVTSR
+895 
-901 RFKTE
+901 
-906 RGARSEEALVYR
+906 
-918 QVELNSIDVGE
+918 
-929 KYSDAEANR
+929 
-938 IVLAKAF
+938 
-945 SEAVPDM
+945 
-952 DFESAL
+952 
-958 KIYEKVK
+958 
-965 SGAEDVTAQEAA
+965 
-977 IVERMDHVISFY
+977 
-989 RNEGDHVRPAAIRA
+989 
-1003 SVSSEYGIDVDQTL
+1003 
-1017 KKERADRTKKEQ
+1017 
-1029 EVVDEYTRRLYQSV
+1029 
-1043 SKGGLA
+1043 
-1049 EENPEY
+1049 
-1055 VNNRG
+1055 
-1060 GVSEYSEESD
+1060 
-1070 YSDGSEVQVDERA
+1070 EVQVDERA

-1094 LKVGDRKVYIIKGD
+1094 LKVGDRKVYILKGD

-1145 ASVSEPVAA
+1145 ASVSEPVAV
-1154 MSADAADKDLSE
+1154 SSD
-1166 AGGAVEDMSDEF
+1166 AVEMPAEQSMGVADSGVSVENMSEEF
-1178 REGYSEGLD
+1178 RQGYAMGLD
-1187 SRDLSDD
+1187 TQDMTDE
-1194 ELAES
+1194 ELADS
-1199 IAEFEAARDNSEEGL
+1199 IAEFEGIRDNTEDGL
-1214 SEKGL
+1214 SERGFGILDGL
-1219 GWLAGLMAERERR
+1219 KAERERR
-1232 AGVNTQEG
+1232 AGVATQMQGEEG
-1240 SEDNNSAAETDIIS
+1240 VLSDEGEIDSETDV
-1254 ESNGADAENFVTSQ
+1254 EDAEIFVTSQ

-1329 NAESERLVGIARTN
+1329 NAESERLVGLT
-1343 GQFLDRHDVLSRGD
+1343 
-1357 KHKKSSGESE
+1357 
-1367 VSIDY
+1367 
-1372 DNKRVYKIKNP
+1372 
-1383 YAKSPMKGNV
+1383 
-1393 QPEDAILEH
+1393 
-1402 LVHNKYFPETRYQF
+1402 
-1416 EGISEDIGDA
+1416 
-1426 RIVLSQD
+1426 
-1433 YIESVGQP
+1433 
-1441 TEEQIEAALAEKGLL
+1441 
-1456 PDGKYRYGND
+1456 
-1466 EISVTD
+1466 
-1472 VTGDNALLGADG
+1472 
-1484 KVYFIDPIIDFKKPV
+1484 
-1499 REIIGEPQRDF
+1499 
-1510 PAADGNAEPAGS
+1510 EPAGS

-1547 QESALSRIPVD
+1547 EESALSRIPVD

-1738 ENVEKRQAF
+1738 ENVEKRLAF

-1844 WMTSDNGE
+1844 WMTSDSGE

-1859 KMWETLMGDE
+1859 KMWETLMGDK

-1910 RTMSEGARDALAEME
+1910 RTMSEGARDPLAEME

-1972 SMIADEQAAMSN
+1972 SMIADEQAAMNN
-1984 NNITNYETGNDG
+1984 NNITEYETGNDG
-1996 ARQSGSEVLHGQQPD
+1996 ARQSSSEILHGQQTD
-2011 RGQRDG
+2011 WGQRDG

-2027 IGRGDSSGRGVS
+2027 VGRGDSSGRGVS
-2039 TPSESGLD
+2039 TPSEGGLD
-2047 SGVAGRLGREA
+2047 SRDSGRDSQRTGN
-2058 SGDLSEKKIT
+2058 LSEEEIAIT
-2068 ALLSESE
+2068 APLSQTER
-2075 KDEFGKPI
+2075 DEFGKPFVI
-2083 NSAGIFKKKYSRNK
+2083 SSDGTTAFGRIGAESGLTEATIQLSLGENHRDANGKNRGYGLLHIEAGHGEQIRNAGFSSVEEFVESVAKNYEVIREGNHYGNKQSYLLEVSDGHNNTLFVQLSNDGTYWNVNSAGIFRERYSRRK
-2097 PEVHSRPALGSGK
+2097 PIVTSLPTIGSNSSAETAEVNHGQNR
-2110 DTDTTEVDSGHSMGA
+2110 GA
-2125 TAPAGNSSMTSGDKF
+2125 TVTSGNSSVTYANKGNALTGDKQVF
-2140 TTLTADKQY
+2140 DKDSSIQSAVEAASAEVNPEPSEAQKAAGNYKMEHRRIDGYNISIENPKGSVRRGKDADGKEWQTEMHHDYGYIRGTQGVDGDHIDVFLSDAPEEGDVFVVDQY
-2149 IAPNSSEKETV
+2149 NTDGSFDEHKVMYGFGSEKEAREAYLSNYSDGWENGRRLDITHVSKDEFKKWVQSSKRKTKPFADYRSVRDITINVDQSPTNVNEMGMIVDAEDKPLTLYHGTPNDVELSELEMGHTRAGGDESARYNGNGISFTPNRDVADDYASQNGGKGKVFEVNVTLKKPYYTLGVANFTPEEATEFTASLQAKGYDGIINYPSKAMREAGAHPNEVIVFDVKSATPTTV
-2160 AKTEPPQPNNAVSSD
+2160 VCPVCGKAELPNYHSQDVVCPQCNSDLSEFRHIDQLSDEEKQELSDKFKGEDNQGNPIDHLGKLIVEEVKSVDGITDTDFMNPSRTVGLPALPEIVQHVLSTEGKSVIIKKNIFERNAMRHNELTPEMSRAILREALYNPTLYGKNKPLSRPNNWIV
-2175 SSLSEGEQRGISS
+2175 INV
-2188 SEPNGESSVSDGKGN
+2188 PDGKGN
-2203 TLAENT
+2203 NKLVVLEVNDNKDNVEIVHWHEVDERGLKKIKRQAEREDGQLLILPSEKMEEAGALSGPTFNSPSDDKGNALSENT
-2209 QAESRKSETEHS
+2209 QAESRKNVTERSENSSKEQADKKKGTDSSDGFAAKSTAPITPIALSDNLNSYSDGKGNTLSENTQAERRKNVTERSENSSKEQADKKKGVSLKSETESDKTKKPKENETETDIQS
-2221 RNATDKNEDLPAE
+2221 RS
-2234 KIVNGYKI
+2234 G
-2242 GDEVMWNRNGNGKW
+2242 
-2256 ERVRIKDFDTD
+2256 
-2267 GDPIFEAAKGVM
+2267 
-2279 SEKGD
+2279 S
-2284 WNRVKPV
+2284 
-2291 DGIFGEAKRVAA
+2291 
-2303 QARAE
+2303 AE
-2308 RANQHRKDNQGNPID
+2308 R
-2323 DNGKLVIEEV
+2323 
-2333 KTISEI
+2333 
-2339 TDDDFIN
+2339 
-2346 PSRNI
+2346 
-2351 GLPKLSTIV
+2351 
-2360 SDAIGANGRKPII
+2360 
-2373 KKNIFE
+2373 
-2379 KNRNSHRDLT
+2379 
-2389 AEDGRRILN
+2389 DG
-2398 DVLYNPD
+2398 
-2405 LYGQNQKSSR
+2405 
-2415 PYNWILV
+2415 
-2422 HLADRNSSVILEVNP
+2422 
-2437 TKENLEIVNWHY
+2437 
-2449 LKEETLE
+2449 
-2456 RKKRQA
+2456 
-2462 IKEGGLILTLSED
+2462 
-2475 NAAADTLNNL
+2475 
-2485 SSEGKGT
+2485 
-2492 NKYNTKQIKR
+2492 
-2502 EQSVDDLFGGLF
+2502 
-2514 DEPISDE
+2514 
-2521 KKTDLQ
+2521 
-2527 PRPGTAERER
+2527 
-2537 GHESQSNESLGESQR
+2537 GHEHQPNEPLGESQR

-2590 IGHSAVSEGKNIRN
+2590 IGHSAVSEGKNVRN

-2714 KGGNV
+2714 KGGNI

-2728 ILGLMPADMSERSSI
+2728 ILGLMPAEMSERSSI

-2753 GILSLLYPDAQVD
+2753 GILSLLYPDAQVE

-2851 GSADVIGAF
+2851 GNADVVGAF

-3201 MEVSYKYLSG
+3201 MEVSYQYLSG

-3236 EKVMPMTI
+3236 EKVLPMTI

-3344 KAATAECSTKIEEIR
+3344 KAATAECSTKIDEIR

-3381 QSYND
+3381 QTYND
-3386 QFNNYVPMLIPDE
+3386 QFNNYVPMSIPDE

-3411 LHGQP
+3411 LHGQQ

-3495 ADRSAEGRK
+3495 ADRSADGRK

-3617 DDVED
+3617 DDVEN

-3779 EMEGGT
+3779 EMEGGA

-3891 LYEDIRTKLIAEGIP
+3891 LYEDIRNKLIAEGIP

-4089 EGLIKGAK
+4089 EDLIKGAK

-4203 EALGIKER
+4203 GALGIKER

-4236 ELLSRGQSQL
+4236 ELLARGQSQL

-4440 LPAIERRRA
+4440 LPAIERRRE

-4478 YYERMETG
+4478 YYERMEAG

-4507 ELASSLGERVVMHE
+4507 ELASSLGEQIVLHE

-4602 RAKIAEKMGKH
+4602 RGKIAEKMGKH

-4644 KSLWQRVKSKIQDF
+4644 KSFWQRVKAKIQDF

-4703 FDKAEEMARREK
+4703 FDRAEEIARREK

-4859 QNPQGNSASGVHSS
+4859 QNQQGNSASGVHSS
-4873 MVTNVELYENP
+4873 MVTNVELYENPAKLNSLPTIRGGAVNYDRITDAKLRESSENAKKNP

-4928 PEQSGDGGDMDISYR
+4928 PEPSGNGGDMDISYR
-4943 AKEDMDGNTGR
+4943 AKEDMDGNIGL
-4954 ERPTNLPSGVSEL
+4954 ERPTNLPSGVSEI

-5023 NVFRNADNGAAY
+5023 NVFRNLENGAAY

-5049 ENDNHKEYTLN
+5049 ENDDHKEYTLN

-5089 GYMNDLMSYLYEE
+5089 GYNNEQLSTLSVKIAE
-5102 VSKDYPEVK
+5102 DYPEEK
-5111 QAEEFM
+5111 QPEEFM

-5200 GTGDSSQHSVS
+5200 SPGDSSQHSVS
-5211 GSGRG
+5211 GSGRGGGPDRFIDSDKHLLYNGQPEREAKDQMAGGSTFFPYRRLSDKIDGRGGSSTMGRSGEAQERRGSGDSSQHSVSGYGRG

-5240 VYAATKGLV
+5240 VYAAAKGLV
-5249 ESAGLPVVEI
+5249 ESAGLLVVEI
-5259 SDAEAQSMFELT
+5259 SDAEAQAMFELT
-5271 NRSESGT
+5271 NKSESGT

-5347 PFDHSQKSES
+5347 PFDHSQKSET

-5383 MQAQWDSIPRGENTR
+5383 MQAQWDSIPRGEKTR
-5398 QPVFGVAAAWLRENG
+5398 QPVFGVAAEWLRENG

-5434 NYINWDVKADR
+5434 NYIDWDVKADR
-5445 EMALQ
+5445 E
-5450 VIDRLGALQGAEWI
+5450 
-5464 SEAARLRHE
+5464 
-5473 NRNIDSIEG
+5473 
-5482 FRYDYEALASV
+5482 
-5493 LGSDKAA
+5493 
-5500 SEILS
+5500 
-5505 SLGYTGIKYPADYY
+5505 
-5519 GDQNADGAKN
+5519 
-5529 YVVFKEDDMKITDHV
+5529 VV
-5544 RYLRDGRGQV
+5544 
-5554 YGWTVGGKI
+5554 
-5563 YLNRDAMNPE
+5563 
-5573 TPIHEY
+5573 
-5579 THIWDDMVKNRKPE
+5579 
-5593 LWKRGVEL
+5593 
-5601 LKQTP
+5601 
-5606 LWDEVKNDPNYSNIR
+5606 
-5621 DDEDAIASEVH
+5621 
-5632 SRLTGENGA
+5632 
-5641 RVMAD
+5641 
-5646 MIEEAKG
+5646 
-5653 KGIIE
+5653 
-5658 EAKAAGLV
+5658 
-5666 GRLKNWLKEMFRELK
+5666 
-5681 ATLSKWSKA
+5681 
-5690 DLKNLTV
+5690 
-5697 DDFVNMT
+5697 
-5704 LRDLAEGMNPREKMR
+5704 
-5719 NGEQA
+5719 
-5724 DKRVNLNAMS
+5724 
-5734 HNRDEFDAVR
+5734 
-5744 ERAVAERGIVVPGLA
+5744 
-5759 DKVVRVVDVPR
+5759 
-5770 HDFAGSGKQALK
+5770 
-5782 AAEKWAKDNIVGIH
+5782 
-5796 QGTDSAGNTFDYS
+5796 
-5809 ISNDAVEK
+5809 
-5817 YVSNSATKKSDNIGV
+5817 
-5832 HLASL
+5832 
-5837 KKLPEIIS
+5837 
-5845 SSEEVEIHPDYT
+5845 
-5857 KVNGERNAT
+5857 
-5866 NEINPKTLVHRFY
+5866 
-5879 GAANIDGAVYRIKT
+5879 
-5893 TMRENVDKN
+5893 
-5902 KNTVAHSYEVA
+5902 
-5913 KIELV
+5913 
-5918 EVPFDNISNM
+5918 
-5928 GEHLAMTSTDSKKN
+5928 
-5942 GQTEAPSAEGN
+5942 
-5953 YSVEPVAMTST
+5953 
-5964 NSNRNELVE
+5964 
-5973 APFANNVTDEP
+5973 
-5984 VAMTSSNSISAA
+5984 
-5996 KLLNG
+5996 
-6001 VEKSY
+6001 
-6006 EPGVKVLDVSEKT
+6006 
-6019 QDNAGDSPK
+6019 
-6028 FHVGTGGLGDAIEH
+6028 
-6042 MQNATE
+6042 
-6048 AENSDN
+6048 
-6054 LRAKRDAMKAIG
+6054 
-6066 GNLSK
+6066 
-6071 LRQAMARQR
+6071 
-6080 EYDTAT
+6080 
-6086 VRSVTDLAKK
+6086 
-6096 LLEANLLDAEKMTR
+6096 
-6110 GQFKRILGLAAGVVG
+6110 
-6125 RQSVKTHVNKLM
+6125 
-6137 DIMVDSQLKVG
+6137 
-6148 KDMFEKL
+6148 
-6155 LSIKGSKVDARGIE
+6155 
-6169 VQGKLDPDG
+6169 
-6178 QKVARVVK
+6178 
-6186 KTYKLPME
+6186 
-6194 SIEER
+6194 
-6199 INDALDRMGS
+6199 
-6209 SSGSI
+6209 
-6214 ADEAALEHVGLL
+6214 
-6226 IAKQYAENV
+6226 
-6235 TNSKAEEKALRES
+6235 
-6248 IEQAKA
+6248 
-6254 EKDAGLMTPEAYRQY
+6254 
-6269 VAATEDAI
+6269 
-6277 RENKLERVEALREL
+6277 
-6291 SEQLGGVLG
+6291 
-6300 ESIERA
+6300 
-6306 KEWREAEKQR
+6306 
-6316 VEDIQ
+6316 
-6321 HNANSD
+6321 
-6327 MAGRPTDE
+6327 
-6335 HHKDSRLQKIA
+6335 
-6346 NNSFVRFMLAPLGTF
+6346 
-6361 DQMLRVFGNKNVR
+6361 
-6374 GEGYLWNRYMRGWV
+6374 
-6388 EATEKEYTGYRDAIN
+6388 
-6403 VLDNKVSEVFGRK
+6403 
-6416 MKWSDLFKVDRKLP
+6416 
-6430 KASVRFM
+6430 
-6437 DGGEMKEHELTQG
+6437 
-6450 NLLYIYMV
+6450 
-6458 DKMSDGRMKLRK
+6458 
-6470 MGISEMEVGNITAML
+6470 
-6485 DPRFKQLADWMQD
+6485 
-6498 EFLVEKREEYNEVY
+6498 
-6512 KRMFGTSMAAIENY
+6512 
-6526 FPLKIL
+6526 
-6532 SNARTE
+6532 
-6538 QVDITDPDSGTPLP
+6538 
-6552 STTTGS
+6552 
-6558 VIKRTRN
+6558 
-6565 NLALD
+6565 
-6570 VTGANAF
+6570 
-6577 SVILDHLQQMERW
+6577 
-6590 QAFAEFNRDLNTLLS
+6590 
-6605 YKRFRNQVFN
+6605 
-6615 MTTAYGAGKTL
+6615 
-6626 WNKFRDACR
+6626 
-6635 MASGEYRPPI
+6635 
-6645 AALDKAAVNIAK
+6645 
-6657 GVTAAKVSFRMFT
+6657 
-6670 ALKQLLSA
+6670 
-6678 PAYLSDS
+6678 
-6685 NPLYLAQNIANPA
+6685 
-6698 GAWKWSMENLPLF
+6698 
-6711 DKRWNSRM
+6711 
-6719 AGDPRLLKTDM
+6719 
-6730 DWKMW
+6730 
-6735 RRNVVEIASRIGMS
+6735 
-6749 PNAFVDAMTVAIG
+6749 
-6762 ARSMYQTRL
+6762 
-6771 AKYKRMG
+6771 
-6778 YDEASA
+6778 
-6784 NKRAKQDATILFNQT
+6784 
-6799 QQSSENAFLS
+6799 
-6809 TMQVDRSWLSVLFT
+6809 
-6823 VFRNSS
+6823 
-6829 MSYTRQLYDAM
+6829 
-6840 RNIARRTRS
+6840 
-6849 GYKSESIG
+6849 
-6857 FMAKQMVR
+6857 
-6865 DGIAPDKAASN
+6865 
-6876 AKREYNRSWMRD
+6876 RSWMCR
-6888 VVRVGVFG
+6888 
-6896 AILQFAW
+6896 AMILQAPANRHLKLLKNGLRITLSVFIKVPTA
-6903 NLGAY
+6903 LEIPLT
-6908 IPYLL
+6908 IPY
-6913 LGDDDE
+6913 
-6919 EKDAMLRDV
+6919 
-6928 ANHTLF
+6928 
-6934 GSIEGLTGG
+6934 
-6943 DVMSAAG
+6943 
-6950 QMIANGDGNP
+6950 QM
-6960 AYLTKE
+6960 
-6966 MPLVGDVTSI
+6966 MP
-6976 LGKLNKDEYSALNDI
+6976 
-6991 VNLVVQ
+6991 
-6997 SGIGVNPQS
+6997 
-7006 ITDAVVGIIDFSN
+7006 
-7019 GDLETSREAA
+7019 
-7029 LLISRI
+7029 
-7035 MNAPQSQLDKVYFDE
+7035 
-7050 LAMSGEEARRLTPL
+7050 
-7064 QIAQRYAR
+7064 
-7072 YKMMRE
+7072 
-7078 APLTGWMRTEEE
+7078 
-7090 RDSIAAKREKRALDV
+7090 
-7105 AKDNLNNAVSTDVTR
+7105 
-7120 KLLAELD
+7120 
-7127 AHNKKEREFNQLEA
+7127 
-7141 TDPEA
+7141 
-7146 AWKAMEG
+7146 
-7153 YYDGV
+7153 
-7158 DWRRIG
+7158 
-7164 LAEDYKSRIKELT
+7164 
-7177 KLYLRCQ
+7177 
-7184 TPAERDSIVKEI
+7184 
-7196 FDARRELLKELE
+7196 